1 MTQTTTNNKLGIEW
15 NNIIKKEAL
24 GTDDDDLGEVQEVG
38 ETYVLTQKG
47 VANKEILSPKV
58 FS

>member
-1 MTQTTTNNKLGIEW
+1 MFYVRLLAYMIQTTTNNKLGIEW

-38 ETYVLTQKG
+38 SHL
-47 VANKEILSPKV
+47 
-58 FS
+58 